1 LGSQANTERGAESLA
16 EAAQK
21 AREALAAVD
30 LGPVGQSLALWAD
43 GDEEDLE
50 ANLYEGLGFPPL
62 ERLDLSGFEAPQH

>member
-1 LGSQANTERGAESLA
+1 MGSQAVWLD

-21 AREALAAVD
+21 ARQALAAVD

-50 ANLYEGLGFPPL
+50 SNLYEDLGFPPL
-62 ERLDLSGFEAPQH
+62 DKLDLGGFEAPQH